1 MTFRTFRVGQKVVAV
16 HDDDEVPAYERRGL
30 RRGQVYTIAEI
41 GPFWPWMDTYGVRIV
56 EIQLKPRCWWCAFCF
71 RPLDERK
78 TDISVFTS
86 MLSLT
91 PTREPV

>member
-1 MTFRTFRVGQKVVAV
+1 MTFRVGQKVVAV
-16 HDDDEVPAYERRGL
+16 RDDDDGNVDERVGL

-41 GPFWPWMDTYGVRIV
+41 GPFWPPRDTYGVRIV
-56 EIQLKPRCWWCAFCF
+56 EIQLKPLDWWCAFCF

-86 MLSLT
+86 MLSPTRLT

>member
-1 MTFRTFRVGQKVVAV
+1 MTFRVGQKVVAV
-16 HDDDEVPAYERRGL
+16 RDDDDGNVGERFGL

-41 GPFWPWMDTYGVRIV
+41 GPNCPPKDTYGVRIV
-56 EIQLKPRCWWCAFCF
+56 ELQLKPGDWWCAFCF

-86 MLSLT
+86 MLS
-91 PTREPV
+91 PTSPKKMEPV